1 MTLLVSN
8 FLAVLV
14 LTALAGTIVMLV
26 LAIAGRREAIRR
38 MVDARTALWLAA
50 LVAVTSMAGSLFF
63 SEEAGF
69 VPCLLC
75 WYQRIAMYPL
85 AILLPIAA
93 VRADDAIRPYAA
105 TLAGIGAGI
114 SSYHVL
120 LERIPGLPSGSCS
133 VDAPCTLIY
142 VERFGFITIPVMAL
156 VGFLSILTLLLV
168 TRERPSEVTS

>member
-14 LTALAGTIVMLV
+14 LTAMAGTITMLV
-26 LAIAGRREAIRR
+26 LAVAGRRDTVRD
-38 MVDARTALWLAA
+38 MLGPRTALWLAA
-50 LVAVTSMAGSLFF
+50 LVAVTSMAGSLYF
-63 SEEAGF
+63 SEEAKF
-69 VPCLLC
+69 IPCALC

-93 VRADDAIRPYAA
+93 VRGDDAIRPYAA
-105 TLAGIGAGI
+105 TLAGIGAVI
-114 SSYHVL
+114 SAYHVL
-120 LERIPGLPSGSCS
+120 LQRIPGLPSGSCS
-133 VDAPCTLIY
+133 VDAPCTAIY
-142 VERFGFITIPVMAL
+142 IERFGFITIPVMAL